1 MLQCATLVF
10 QEIVIHLSWEGAV
23 EAILTK
29 FVFQL
34 MRLFRRMVVVVV
46 EHVVGDHVVSDHVVG
61 DHVVGDHVVGDHVG
75 VDCVAVVHRIVVVQ

>member
-10 QEIVIHLSWEGAV
+10 QEIIIHLSWEGAV

-46 EHVVGDHVVSDHVVG
+46 EHVVGDHVV
-61 DHVVGDHVVGDHVG
+61 GDHVG

>member
-23 EAILTK
+23 EAIPMK

-46 EHVVGDHVVSDHVVG
+46 EHVVGH
-61 DHVVGDHVVGDHVG
+61 HVVGDHVG
-75 VDCVAVVHRIVVVQ
+75 VDCVAVVDRIVVVQ

>member
-10 QEIVIHLSWEGAV
+10 QEIIIHLSWEGAV

-46 EHVVGDHVVSDHVVG
+46 EHVVGDHVV
-61 DHVVGDHVVGDHVG
+61 GDHVVGDHVG

>member
-46 EHVVGDHVVSDHVVG
+46 EHVVGDYVVG
-61 DHVVGDHVVGDHVG
+61 DQVG